1 MQHFR
6 LTRRANS
13 DIHVGWAQGRFGH
26 GASGMRVYDPLSYEN
41 LAASV
46 VRALMEMEA
55 VGLPPAKPFGGS
67 GVYAIYYHGS
77 FSPYKR
83 IAGTSC
89 EQPIYVGKAI
99 PAGGRKAKEGLAMS
113 GGSPLFRRLKE
124 HAKSIEQAKNLAL
137 SDFKCRYLVVVPVWI
152 TLAERF
158 LVSHY
163 QPLWNVGIDGFGDHD
178 PGKGRRNMRRPLWDS
193 VHPGRPWAGRL
204 KSTLS
209 HQEALDLVEAFFNRK
224 NKQPG

>member
-1 MQHFR
+1 
-6 LTRRANS
+6 
-13 DIHVGWAQGRFGH
+13 
-26 GASGMRVYDPLSYEN
+26 MRVYDPLSYDN

-46 VRALMEMEA
+46 VRALMEMAAEP
-55 VGLPPAKPFGGS
+55 LPPAEPFQGS
-67 GVYAIYYHGS
+67 GVYAIYYQGS
-77 FSPYKR
+77 FGPYKR
-83 IAGTSC
+83 IADARC
-89 EQPIYVGKAI
+89 DHPIYVGKAI
-99 PAGGRKAKEGLAMS
+99 PAGGRKAKDGPAMS
-113 GGSPLFRRLKE
+113 GGSALFQRLKE
-124 HAKSIEQAKNLAL
+124 HAKSIEQVNNLEL

-204 KSTLS
+204 RATIS
-209 HQEALDLVEAFFNRK
+209 HQEAMDLVKAFFGQGK
-224 NKQPG
+224 T